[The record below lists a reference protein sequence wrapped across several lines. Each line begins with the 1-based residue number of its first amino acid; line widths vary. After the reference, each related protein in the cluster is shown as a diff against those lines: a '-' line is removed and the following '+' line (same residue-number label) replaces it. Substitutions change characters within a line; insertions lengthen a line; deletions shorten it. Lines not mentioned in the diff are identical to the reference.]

1 MDGARDP
8 RPGRAVPVADLH
20 VALGRR
26 QGEVDRVRGVHSEN
40 GVGAVSFPVWL
51 FREFVKFRTG
61 NNFGVLHI
69 KTCKSLRLPRYRE
82 YLILF

>member
-26 QGEVDRVRGVHSEN
+26 QGEVDRVRGVHSEK
-40 GVGAVSFPVWL
+40 GVGGQFPGLVVS
-51 FREFVKFRTG
+51 RIR
-61 NNFGVLHI
+61 
-69 KTCKSLRLPRYRE
+69 
-82 YLILF
+82 